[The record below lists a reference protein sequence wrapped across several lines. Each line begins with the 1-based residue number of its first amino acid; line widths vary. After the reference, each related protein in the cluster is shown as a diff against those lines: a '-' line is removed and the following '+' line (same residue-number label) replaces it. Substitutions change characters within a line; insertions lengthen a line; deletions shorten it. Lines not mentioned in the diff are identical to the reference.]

1 MNVDDII
8 LSKISQLQKTHTV
21 LFHLH
26 VLSRVFKLQK
36 LQIEWWFPGTWSRV
50 NACLVAQSCLTLRP
64 HGLQPSRLLCPWGF
78 SRQEYWSGLL
88 CPPDDLPNPGIK
100 PRSPTLRA
108 DSLLSESPGK
118 PAGLMESCL
127 MVQSFSFA
135 GSRSSGDWL
144 YNNVNNILN
153 CILND

>member
-50 NACLVAQSCLTLRP
+50 NACLVA
-64 HGLQPSRLLCPWGF
+64 
-78 SRQEYWSGLL
+78 
-88 CPPDDLPNPGIK
+88 
-100 PRSPTLRA
+100 
-108 DSLLSESPGK
+108 
-118 PAGLMESCL
+118 
-127 MVQSFSFA
+127 
-135 GSRSSGDWL
+135 
-144 YNNVNNILN
+144 
-153 CILND
+153 